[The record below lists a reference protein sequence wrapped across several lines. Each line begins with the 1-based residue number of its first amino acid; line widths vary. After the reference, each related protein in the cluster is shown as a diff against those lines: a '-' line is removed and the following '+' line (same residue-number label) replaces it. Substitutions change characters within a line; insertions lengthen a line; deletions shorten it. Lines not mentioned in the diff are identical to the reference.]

1 MLPQI
6 SAGLTKNQIKIIAQ
20 NSINELMDSGRILE
34 AAEALSIME
43 KFIEEVRSSKAFTDY
58 VRDEISKNGKEITNA
73 SGAKIELSESG
84 VKYDF
89 SNCNDPL
96 LPQLQARFEGAKAM
110 LDERKNYLKN
120 IPSAGIDIL
129 IEDEI
134 LKIFPP
140 SKTSSSTYKIT
151 LSK

>member
-58 VRDEISKNGKEITNA
+58 VREEVSKNGKEITNS
-73 SGAKIELSESG
+73 SGAKIELAEAG
-84 VKYDF
+84 TKYDF
-89 SNCNDPL
+89 SQCQDPIL
-96 LPQLQARFEGAKAM
+96 AQLQAKFEVAKAM
-110 LDERKNYLKN
+110 LDERKTYLKS
-120 IPSAGIDIL
+120 IPSAGVEVL

-134 LKIFPP
+134 VKLYPP

-151 LSK
+151 LAK

>member
-58 VRDEISKNGKEITNA
+58 VREEVAKNGKEITNS
-73 SGAKIELSESG
+73 SGAKIELSEAG
-84 VKYDF
+84 TKYDF
-89 SNCNDPL
+89 SQCNDPIL
-96 LPQLQARFEGAKAM
+96 AQLQAKFEGAKAI
-110 LDERKNYLKN
+110 LDERKAYLKN
-120 IPSAGIDIL
+120 IPSAGVDVL
-129 IEDEI
+129 IEDEVVK
-134 LKIFPP
+134 LYPP

-151 LSK
+151 LAK

>member
-58 VRDEISKNGKEITNA
+58 VREEVAKNGKEITNS
-73 SGAKIELSESG
+73 SGAKIELSEAG
-84 VKYDF
+84 TKYDF
-89 SNCNDPL
+89 SQSNDPIL
-96 LPQLQARFEGAKAM
+96 AQLQAKFEVAKAM
-110 LDERKNYLKN
+110 LDERKTYLKS
-120 IPSAGIDIL
+120 IPSTGVEVL
-129 IEDEI
+129 IEDE
-134 LKIFPP
+134 LVKLYPP

-151 LSK
+151 LAK

>member
-58 VRDEISKNGKEITNA
+58 VREEVAKNG
-73 SGAKIELSESG
+73 
-84 VKYDF
+84 
-89 SNCNDPL
+89 
-96 LPQLQARFEGAKAM
+96 
-110 LDERKNYLKN
+110 
-120 IPSAGIDIL
+120 
-129 IEDEI
+129 
-134 LKIFPP
+134 
-140 SKTSSSTYKIT
+140 
-151 LSK
+151 

>member
-58 VRDEISKNGKEITNA
+58 IREEVSKNGKEITNS
-73 SGAKIELSESG
+73 SGAKIELAEVG
-84 VKYDF
+84 TKYDF
-89 SNCNDPL
+89 SQCGDPL
-96 LPQLQARFEGAKAM
+96 LPQLMAKFETAKAM
-110 LDERKNYLKN
+110 LDERKSYLKS
-120 IPSAGIDIL
+120 IPSAGIDVL
-129 IEDEI
+129 IEDEVVK
-134 LKIFPP
+134 LYPP
-140 SKTSSSTYKIT
+140 SKSSSSTYKIT
-151 LSK
+151 LAK

>member
-58 VRDEISKNGKEITNA
+58 VREEVSKNGKEITNS
-73 SGAKIELSESG
+73 SGAKIELAETG
-84 VKYDF
+84 TKYDF
-89 SNCNDPL
+89 SQCGDPL
-96 LPQLQARFEGAKAM
+96 LPQLTAKFETAKAM
-110 LDERKNYLKN
+110 LDERKSYLKS
-120 IPSAGIDIL
+120 IPSAGIDVL
-129 IEDEI
+129 IEDEVVK
-134 LKIFPP
+134 LYPP
-140 SKTSSSTYKIT
+140 SKSSSSSYKIT
-151 LSK
+151 LAK

>member
-58 VRDEISKNGKEITNA
+58 VRDEVSKNGKEITNS
-73 SGAKIELSESG
+73 SGAKIELSEAG
-84 VKYDF
+84 TKYDF
-89 SNCNDPL
+89 SQCQDPL
-96 LPQLQARFEGAKAM
+96 FAQLTAKFEGAKAM
-110 LDERKNYLKN
+110 LDERKTYLKS
-120 IPSAGIDIL
+120 IPSAGVEVL

-134 LKIFPP
+134 VKLYPP

-151 LSK
+151 LAK

>member
-6 SAGLTKNQIKIIAQ
+6 SVGLTKNQIKIIAQ
-20 NSINELMDSGRILE
+20 NSVNELMDSGRILE

-58 VRDEISKNGKEITNA
+58 VREEVAKNGKEITNS
-73 SGAKIELSESG
+73 SGAKIELAEAG
-84 VKYDF
+84 TKYDF
-89 SNCNDPL
+89 SQCQDPIL
-96 LPQLQARFEGAKAM
+96 AQLQAKFEGAKAM
-110 LDERKNYLKN
+110 LDERKAYLKN
-120 IPSAGIDIL
+120 IPSAGVDVL

-134 LKIFPP
+134 VKLYPP

-151 LSK
+151 LAK

>member
-43 KFIEEVRSSKAFTDY
+43 KFIEEVRSSKAFTDF
-58 VRDEISKNGKEITNA
+58 VRDEVSKNGKEIINS
-73 SGAKIELSESG
+73 SGAKIELSEAG

-96 LPQLQARFEGAKAM
+96 LPQLEARFEGAKAM
-110 LDERKNYLKN
+110 LDERKKYLKAV
-120 IPSAGIDIL
+120 PYSGVEVV
-129 IEDEI
+129 IEDE
-134 LKIFPP
+134 LVKIFPP
-140 SKTSSSTYKIT
+140 SKTSFSTYKIT
-151 LSK
+151 LAK

>member
-6 SAGLTKNQIKIIAQ
+6 SVGLTKNQIKIIAQ

-58 VRDEISKNGKEITNA
+58 VREEVAKNGKEITNS
-73 SGAKIELSESG
+73 SGAKIELSEAG
-84 VKYDF
+84 TKYDF
-89 SNCNDPL
+89 SQCNDPL
-96 LPQLQARFEGAKAM
+96 FAQLTAKFEGAKAM
-110 LDERKNYLKN
+110 LDERKAYLKS
-120 IPSAGIDIL
+120 IPSAGVEVL

-134 LKIFPP
+134 VKLYPP

-151 LSK
+151 LAK

>member
-58 VRDEISKNGKEITNA
+58 VREEISKNGKEITNS
-73 SGAKIELSESG
+73 SGAKLELSEAG

-89 SNCNDPL
+89 SQCQDPIL
-96 LPQLQARFEGAKAM
+96 IQLEAKFETAKAM
-110 LDERKNYLKN
+110 LDERKKYLKN
-120 IPSAGIDIL
+120 IPIAGIDVL

-134 LKIFPP
+134 VKLYPP

>member
-58 VRDEISKNGKEITNA
+58 VREEVAKNGKEITNS
-73 SGAKIELSESG
+73 SGAKIELAEAG
-84 VKYDF
+84 TKYDF
-89 SNCNDPL
+89 SQCQDPIL
-96 LPQLQARFEGAKAM
+96 AQLQAKFEGAKAM
-110 LDERKNYLKN
+110 LDERKAYLKN
-120 IPSAGIDIL
+120 IPSAGVGVL
-129 IEDEI
+129 IEDEVVK
-134 LKIFPP
+134 LYPP
-140 SKTSSSTYKIT
+140 SKSSSSTYKIT
-151 LSK
+151 LAK